1 VATAASLPPELRAI
15 VEKVLKKCG
24 LWRSER
30 ADVEAELVAH
40 FSDGLAAGITPQQLA
55 SDFGD
60 PKSAAKLIRRGKFR
74 NRPLWWRSA
83 HRTAQAI
90 FVAAGVAVLFIAVHV
105 IRFYLGQPT
114 LRFNPADVMNKDALA
129 APESNRAWPLYRQAL
144 LALDLTPSERDWLT
158 DATNGPPTDDQFTQ
172 IKSLLT
178 RANRSLELTRQGA
191 ERPVLG
197 YLAGHS
203 TDHEIDMH
211 LWEIN
216 GRKGQAPVITTQ
228 DPSENREAIG
238 ILFPHLGQIRNLVR
252 LLRADSYLAIREGDA
267 PRLEANIASI
277 LAISRQVRKPD
288 VLISGLV
295 AIAISTIAGEV
306 VRDALATR
314 PELLSETQLRDLAHR
329 FAALGSASDFISLKG
344 ERLFFDDF
352 LQRAYTDDGNGDGR
366 FTPAGARY
374 TAAIGNVHH
383 EVPPIY
389 AVSSIV
395 LASRKELRDLYHDAL
410 DRAQAELAV
419 APWQLGKPSERAG
432 VALDQKTAGLLGS
445 IRYEAIGLLLPAL
458 SRAYQVATNAAM
470 DRDATLATIA
480 IELERR
486 RTGKLPPSLE
496 SLVPS
501 LLPSVPLDNADGQPL
516 RYRTLDADRY
526 VLYSLGGDKA
536 DAGGLPGANARDQ
549 SALRN
554 FTGTPQISAPGDLV
568 FFPRESIRP
577 Q

>member
-1 VATAASLPPELRAI
+1 LANASSLPPELRAI
-15 VEKVLKKCG
+15 VEKVLNKCG

-40 FSDGLAAGITPQQLA
+40 FSDGLAAGTSSLQLA
-55 SDFGD
+55 KDFGD
-60 PKSAAKLIRRGKFR
+60 PRAAAKLIRRGKFR

-83 HRTAQAI
+83 HRTAQGV
-90 FVAAGVAVLFIAVHV
+90 FLLGGVAALFTTVHI
-105 IRFYLGQPT
+105 IRFYMGQPT
-114 LRFNPADVMNKDALA
+114 LRFNPAEVMNKEALA
-129 APESNRAWPLYRQAL
+129 APESSRAWPVYRQAL
-144 LALDLTPSERDWLT
+144 LAMDLTPSERDLLA
-158 DATNGPPTDDQFTQ
+158 DATVGPPTDDQFAQ
-172 IKSLLT
+172 IKPLLA
-178 RANRSLELTRQGA
+178 RAKRSLDLTRQGA
-191 ERPVLG
+191 LRPVLG
-197 YLAGHS
+197 YFAGHS

-216 GRKGQAPVITTQ
+216 GRKGQAPVLAPQ
-228 DPSENREAIG
+228 DPTENREAIG

-252 LLRADSYLAIREGDA
+252 LLRADSYAAIREGDA
-267 PRLEANIASI
+267 PRLESNIASI
-277 LAISRQVRKPD
+277 LAISKQVRRPD
-288 VLISGLV
+288 ALISGLV
-295 AIAISTIAGEV
+295 AVAISTIAGEV

-374 TAAIGNVHH
+374 TAAIGNVQH

-389 AVSSIV
+389 AVSSMV
-395 LASRKELRDLYHDAL
+395 LASRKELRDIYHGAL

-419 APWQLGKPSERAG
+419 PPWQLGNASERAH
-432 VALDQKTAGLLGS
+432 VALDQRTAGLLGS

-458 SRAYQVATNAAM
+458 GRAYQIATNAAM

-486 RTGKLPPSLE
+486 RTGKLPSSLE

-501 LLPSVPLDNADGQPL
+501 LLPSVPRDNADGQPL
-516 RYRTLDADRY
+516 RYRPLDDRGY
-526 VLYSLGGDKA
+526 VLYSLGADRA
-536 DAGGLPGANARDQ
+536 DAGGRPGANAKDQ

-554 FTGTPQISAPGDLV
+554 FTGTPQLSVPGDWV
-568 FFPRESIRP
+568 FFPREWIRP